1 MNHYDLFVIGAG
13 SGGVRAARMAA
24 ATGAKVAVAESRYY
38 GGTCVNVG
46 CVPKKLFVYASEF
59 GKAASN
65 SKGFGW
71 NFSTPEFDWKTLIA
85 NKNAEIERLNGIYAN
100 ILGNSGAEIIDG
112 QAVLK
117 GNNCV
122 EVSGTEY
129 TADRILIAVGGWP
142 VKPEIP
148 GSELAI
154 TSNEFFFL
162 ESLPQNALV
171 IGGGYIAVEF
181 AGILNGLGVETTLNY
196 RGDQLL
202 RGFDHDVRS
211 HLTNEIAKSGIQLA
225 LGQAPTGIE
234 KTESGYRVSFN
245 EGNPIETDLVVFA
258 TGRAPLTEG
267 LGLEN
272 TSIDTDSRGAI
283 VVNEYF
289 ETTQQGVF
297 ALGDVI
303 NRVQLTPV
311 ALQEAM
317 CFVNNEFTDK
327 PKQTMDYQN
336 IASAVF
342 SQPSI
347 ATVGLTEE
355 QAASEYQDIAVY
367 RSEFRALKET
377 ISGSE
382 TRTLMKIVVDNAS
395 DKVLGMHMVGDH
407 SGEIIQGF
415 AAAIKMGITKT
426 VLDSTIGIHPT
437 SAEEFVT
444 MRTPVA

>member
-59 GKAASN
+59 GKTAAN

-71 NFSTPEFDWKTLIA
+71 EFSKPDFDWKTLIS
-85 NKNAEIERLNGIYAN
+85 NKNSEIERLNGIYAN

-112 QAVLK
+112 QAILK
-117 GNNCV
+117 GDNRV
-122 EVSGTEY
+122 EVDGTEY
-129 TADRILIAVGGWP
+129 TADRILVAVGGWP

-148 GSELAI
+148 GSDLAI

-162 ESLPQNALV
+162 DELPSNALV
-171 IGGGYIAVEF
+171 VGGGYIAVEF
-181 AGILNGLGVETTLNY
+181 AGILNGLGVATNLNY

-202 RGFDHDVRS
+202 RGFDHDVRT
-211 HLTNEIAKSGIQLA
+211 HLTNEIDKSGISLD
-225 LGQAPTGIE
+225 LGRAPTSIV
-234 KTESGYRVSFN
+234 KTATGYQVDFNDGES
-245 EGNPIETDLVVFA
+245 IDTDLVVFA
-258 TGRAPLTEG
+258 TGRSPLTQG
-267 LGLEN
+267 LGIEN
-272 TSIDTDSRGAI
+272 TGIETDARGAI
-283 VVNEYF
+283 VVNEFF
-289 ETTQQGVF
+289 ETTQKGVF

-342 SQPSI
+342 SQPSV

-355 QAASEYQDIAVY
+355 QAKSEYQDIAVF

-377 ISGSE
+377 ISGAQ
-382 TRTLMKIVVDNAS
+382 TRTLMKIIVDKAS

-415 AAAIKMGITKT
+415 AAAIKMGVTKS

-444 MRTPVA
+444 MRTPVE